1 MINDKAILV
10 GVDGSHASYKATWWA
25 ANYAKH
31 AGLTLQIV
39 CAYSLPSYA
48 AVSFDATYTA
58 MGDDNAAHS
67 DAQEI
72 LSKAKAIA
80 DEQGVEA
87 ATLIVTG
94 DPASVFVE
102 LSRNYN
108 LIVIGNRGKGGLAE
122 RLLGTT
128 SSSLPAYAYCP
139 IVVVPYTD
147 DDGNLMHLNN
157 TITKVAVGS
166 DESKWGLKA
175 LDIAADF
182 ATCWGAELDVISAVP
197 NLKGVDGE
205 DAVMESYKD
214 DLEVRIKPLQE
225 SHPDLKINKQIVSG
239 PAVSALTK
247 ASYDHD
253 VVVVGSR
260 GRGGFTGLL
269 LGSTSQGLLQHAV
282 GPVYVVPRKY
292 VEAAE
297 SRLDTV
303 PSSPAEVLPS
313 RWRRLPASRRFR
325 CPQPSPKSPS
335 RSKRPS
341 IPIASKVR
349 IYGKRLPPGSLF
361 NLYPV
366 SVLDGDVHAHR
377 GLLHV
382 GVLDRATLVDM
393 AGDALLE
400 LVGILLGQTGVG
412 SINHHLLL
420 ETGVGVIFRV
430 VRAIHHNLGTLA
442 LTQRMFDGELAGQRG
457 ATGQRDLHQIARREL
472 ATILAEL
479 NVCAIVAERIPRT
492 VLVTLNPQSL
502 THSCSFIFSRRRS
515 GPSPCQRGSAAPGR
529 SPASVDFSIMP
540 LSYTGAHG
548 FDRRTTRR
556 YSLPYPR
563 TSRNG
568 HSDAL

>member
-58 MGDDNAAHS
+58 MGDDNAAHN

-87 ATLIVTG
+87 STLIVTG

-147 DDGNLMHLNN
+147 DEGNLMHLNN

-175 LDIAADF
+175 LEIAAAF
-182 ATCWGAELDVISAVP
+182 ADSWGAELDVISAVP
-197 NLKGVDGE
+197 NMKGSEDEGVMASFREDRMCASSRLKRHTR
-205 DAVMESYKD
+205 AS
-214 DLEVRIKPLQE
+214 RSTSRSCP
-225 SHPDLKINKQIVSG
+225 
-239 PAVSALTK
+239 PAAGALTK

-269 LGSTSQGLLQHAV
+269 LGSTSRGLLQHAV

-297 SRLDTV
+297 TRLDTV
-303 PSSPAEVLPS
+303 PSSPADVTPKAIDDIKGVEEV
-313 RWRRLPASRRFR
+313 
-325 CPQPSPKSPS
+325 
-335 RSKRPS
+335 
-341 IPIASKVR
+341 
-349 IYGKRLPPGSLF
+349 
-361 NLYPV
+361 PV
-366 SVLDGDVHAHR
+366 DKAKPEVVEAIETKIDP
-377 GLLHV
+377 
-382 GVLDRATLVDM
+382 DR
-393 AGDALLE
+393 
-400 LVGILLGQTGVG
+400 Q
-412 SINHHLLL
+412 
-420 ETGVGVIFRV
+420 
-430 VRAIHHNLGTLA
+430 
-442 LTQRMFDGELAGQRG
+442 
-457 ATGQRDLHQIARREL
+457 
-472 ATILAEL
+472 
-479 NVCAIVAERIPRT
+479 
-492 VLVTLNPQSL
+492 
-502 THSCSFIFSRRRS
+502 
-515 GPSPCQRGSAAPGR
+515 
-529 SPASVDFSIMP
+529 
-540 LSYTGAHG
+540 
-548 FDRRTTRR
+548 
-556 YSLPYPR
+556 
-563 TSRNG
+563 
-568 HSDAL
+568 

>member
-175 LDIAADF
+175 LEIAADF
-182 ATCWGAELDVISAVP
+182 ADAWGAELDVISAVP
-197 NLKGVDGE
+197 NMKGSE
-205 DAVMESYKD
+205 DEGVMASFKE
-214 DLEVRIKPLQE
+214 DLDVRTKPLE
-225 SHPDLKINKQIVSG
+225 ECHPNLTINKQIVPG
-239 PAVSALTK
+239 PAVGALTK

-303 PSSPAEVLPS
+303 PSSPADV
-313 RWRRLPASRRFR
+313 A
-325 CPQPSPKSPS
+325 PKSLDDI
-335 RSKRPS
+335 KG
-341 IPIASKVR
+341 VEEV
-349 IYGKRLPPGSLF
+349 
-361 NLYPV
+361 PV
-366 SVLDGDVHAHR
+366 TKAEPEVVEA
-377 GLLHV
+377 
-382 GVLDRATLVDM
+382 
-393 AGDALLE
+393 
-400 LVGILLGQTGVG
+400 I
-412 SINHHLLL
+412 
-420 ETGVGVIFRV
+420 ETKI
-430 VRAIHHNLGTLA
+430 
-442 LTQRMFDGELAGQRG
+442 DP
-457 ATGQRDLHQIARREL
+457 
-472 ATILAEL
+472 
-479 NVCAIVAERIPRT
+479 ER
-492 VLVTLNPQSL
+492 Q
-502 THSCSFIFSRRRS
+502 
-515 GPSPCQRGSAAPGR
+515 
-529 SPASVDFSIMP
+529 
-540 LSYTGAHG
+540 
-548 FDRRTTRR
+548 
-556 YSLPYPR
+556 
-563 TSRNG
+563 
-568 HSDAL
+568 

>member
-1 MINDKAILV
+1 MVGRELCKAR
-10 GVDGSHASYKATWWA
+10 GADA
-25 ANYAKH
+25 ADCLRIFPAELCRRFVRCH
-31 AGLTLQIV
+31 LHG
-39 CAYSLPSYA
+39 
-48 AVSFDATYTA
+48 D
-58 MGDDNAAHS
+58 GDDNAAHS

-225 SHPDLKINKQIVSG
+225 SHPDLKISKQIVSG

-303 PSSPAEVLPS
+303 PSSPAEVPT
-313 RWRRLPASRRFR
+313 
-325 CPQPSPKSPS
+325 KSLEE
-335 RSKRPS
+335 
-341 IPIASKVR
+341 IAGVEE
-349 IYGKRLPPGSLF
+349 I
-361 NLYPV
+361 PV
-366 SVLDGDVHAHR
+366 SAAEPEVAQQIEKTIDP
-377 GLLHV
+377 
-382 GVLDRATLVDM
+382 DR
-393 AGDALLE
+393 
-400 LVGILLGQTGVG
+400 Q
-412 SINHHLLL
+412 
-420 ETGVGVIFRV
+420 
-430 VRAIHHNLGTLA
+430 
-442 LTQRMFDGELAGQRG
+442 
-457 ATGQRDLHQIARREL
+457 
-472 ATILAEL
+472 
-479 NVCAIVAERIPRT
+479 
-492 VLVTLNPQSL
+492 
-502 THSCSFIFSRRRS
+502 
-515 GPSPCQRGSAAPGR
+515 
-529 SPASVDFSIMP
+529 
-540 LSYTGAHG
+540 
-548 FDRRTTRR
+548 
-556 YSLPYPR
+556 
-563 TSRNG
+563 
-568 HSDAL
+568 

>member
-175 LDIAADF
+175 LEIAADF
-182 ATCWGAELDVISAVP
+182 ADAWGAELDVISAVP
-197 NLKGVDGE
+197 NMKGSE
-205 DAVMESYKD
+205 DEGVMASFKE
-214 DLEVRIKPLQE
+214 DLDVRIKPLEE
-225 SHPDLKINKQIVSG
+225 SHPNLTINKQIVPG
-239 PAVSALTK
+239 PAVGALPK
-247 ASYDHD
+247 ARYDHD

-303 PSSPAEVLPS
+303 PSSPADV
-313 RWRRLPASRRFR
+313 A
-325 CPQPSPKSPS
+325 PKSLDDI
-335 RSKRPS
+335 KG
-341 IPIASKVR
+341 VEEV
-349 IYGKRLPPGSLF
+349 
-361 NLYPV
+361 PV
-366 SVLDGDVHAHR
+366 TKAEPEVVEA
-377 GLLHV
+377 
-382 GVLDRATLVDM
+382 
-393 AGDALLE
+393 
-400 LVGILLGQTGVG
+400 I
-412 SINHHLLL
+412 
-420 ETGVGVIFRV
+420 ETKI
-430 VRAIHHNLGTLA
+430 
-442 LTQRMFDGELAGQRG
+442 D
-457 ATGQRDLHQIARREL
+457 
-472 ATILAEL
+472 
-479 NVCAIVAERIPRT
+479 P
-492 VLVTLNPQSL
+492 
-502 THSCSFIFSRRRS
+502 
-515 GPSPCQRGSAAPGR
+515 
-529 SPASVDFSIMP
+529 
-540 LSYTGAHG
+540 
-548 FDRRTTRR
+548 
-556 YSLPYPR
+556 
-563 TSRNG
+563 
-568 HSDAL
+568 

>member
-1 MINDKAILV
+1 MINEKAILV

-25 ANYAKH
+25 ANFAKH

-175 LDIAADF
+175 LDIAASF
-182 ATCWGAELDVISAVP
+182 ANMWGAELDVISAAPKVQ
-197 NLKGVDGE
+197 GSDG
-205 DAVMESYKD
+205 DKAVMESFME
-214 DLEVRIKPLQE
+214 DLEVRIKP
-225 SHPDLKINKQIVSG
+225 DLKITRTVVPGN
-239 PAVSALTK
+239 AVQALTK

-269 LGSTSQGLLQHAV
+269 LGSTSQGLIQHAV

-303 PSSPAEVLPS
+303 PSSPADVEPKPLESIGGVEELPVPAAQPEVVEQIDS
-313 RWRRLPASRRFR
+313 
-325 CPQPSPKSPS
+325 
-335 RSKRPS
+335 
-341 IPIASKVR
+341 
-349 IYGKRLPPGSLF
+349 
-361 NLYPV
+361 
-366 SVLDGDVHAHR
+366 
-377 GLLHV
+377 
-382 GVLDRATLVDM
+382 
-393 AGDALLE
+393 
-400 LVGILLGQTGVG
+400 
-412 SINHHLLL
+412 
-420 ETGVGVIFRV
+420 
-430 VRAIHHNLGTLA
+430 AIDPEHKA
-442 LTQRMFDGELAGQRG
+442 
-457 ATGQRDLHQIARREL
+457 
-472 ATILAEL
+472 
-479 NVCAIVAERIPRT
+479 
-492 VLVTLNPQSL
+492 
-502 THSCSFIFSRRRS
+502 
-515 GPSPCQRGSAAPGR
+515 
-529 SPASVDFSIMP
+529 
-540 LSYTGAHG
+540 
-548 FDRRTTRR
+548 
-556 YSLPYPR
+556 
-563 TSRNG
+563 
-568 HSDAL
+568 

>member
-147 DDGNLMHLNN
+147 DEGNPMHLNN

-166 DESKWGLKA
+166 DESKWGIKA
-175 LDIAADF
+175 LEIAADF
-182 ATCWGAELDVISAVP
+182 AATWDAELDVISAVP
-197 NLKGVDGE
+197 KMQGVDGDQGVMDAFKE
-205 DAVMESYKD
+205 DLDVRVSPILEKYPNLKLNKSVVPGSAVD
-214 DLEVRIKPLQE
+214 
-225 SHPDLKINKQIVSG
+225 
-239 PAVSALTK
+239 ALTK
-247 ASYDHD
+247 ASHTHD

-269 LGSTSQGLLQHAV
+269 FGSTSQGLLQHAV
-282 GPVYVVPRKY
+282 NPVYVVPRKY

-297 SRLDTV
+297 TRLDTV
-303 PSSPAEVLPS
+303 PSSPAEVPT
-313 RWRRLPASRRFR
+313 
-325 CPQPSPKSPS
+325 K
-335 RSKRPS
+335 
-341 IPIASKVR
+341 PIDDISGVEE
-349 IYGKRLPPGSLF
+349 
-361 NLYPV
+361 V
-366 SVLDGDVHAHR
+366 SVPTAGIEQVHDIESAIDP
-377 GLLHV
+377 LHK
-382 GVLDRATLVDM
+382 R
-393 AGDALLE
+393 
-400 LVGILLGQTGVG
+400 
-412 SINHHLLL
+412 
-420 ETGVGVIFRV
+420 
-430 VRAIHHNLGTLA
+430 
-442 LTQRMFDGELAGQRG
+442 
-457 ATGQRDLHQIARREL
+457 
-472 ATILAEL
+472 
-479 NVCAIVAERIPRT
+479 
-492 VLVTLNPQSL
+492 
-502 THSCSFIFSRRRS
+502 
-515 GPSPCQRGSAAPGR
+515 
-529 SPASVDFSIMP
+529 
-540 LSYTGAHG
+540 
-548 FDRRTTRR
+548 
-556 YSLPYPR
+556 
-563 TSRNG
+563 
-568 HSDAL
+568 

>member
-10 GVDGSHASYKATWWA
+10 GVDGSHASSKATWWA

-87 ATLIVTG
+87 TTLIVTG

-175 LDIAADF
+175 LEIAANF
-182 ATCWGAELDVISAVP
+182 AAAWDAELDVISAVP
-197 NLKGVDGE
+197 NMKGSDDEG
-205 DAVMESYKD
+205 VMASFKD
-214 DLEVRIKPLQE
+214 DLEVRIKPLE
-225 SHPDLKINKQIVSG
+225 EAHPDLKINKQIVPG
-239 PAVSALTK
+239 PAVGALTK

-297 SRLDTV
+297 TRLDTV
-303 PSSPAEVLPS
+303 PSSPAEVK
-313 RWRRLPASRRFR
+313 
-325 CPQPSPKSPS
+325 PKALDDI
-335 RSKRPS
+335 KG
-341 IPIASKVR
+341 VEEV
-349 IYGKRLPPGSLF
+349 
-361 NLYPV
+361 PV
-366 SVLDGDVHAHR
+366 SKAEPDVVEAIETKIDP
-377 GLLHV
+377 
-382 GVLDRATLVDM
+382 DR
-393 AGDALLE
+393 
-400 LVGILLGQTGVG
+400 Q
-412 SINHHLLL
+412 
-420 ETGVGVIFRV
+420 
-430 VRAIHHNLGTLA
+430 
-442 LTQRMFDGELAGQRG
+442 
-457 ATGQRDLHQIARREL
+457 
-472 ATILAEL
+472 
-479 NVCAIVAERIPRT
+479 
-492 VLVTLNPQSL
+492 
-502 THSCSFIFSRRRS
+502 
-515 GPSPCQRGSAAPGR
+515 
-529 SPASVDFSIMP
+529 
-540 LSYTGAHG
+540 
-548 FDRRTTRR
+548 
-556 YSLPYPR
+556 
-563 TSRNG
+563 
-568 HSDAL
+568 

>member
-1 MINDKAILV
+1 M
-10 GVDGSHASYKATWWA
+10 
-25 ANYAKH
+25 
-31 AGLTLQIV
+31 
-39 CAYSLPSYA
+39 
-48 AVSFDATYTA
+48 
-58 MGDDNAAHS
+58 
-67 DAQEI
+67 
-72 LSKAKAIA
+72 
-80 DEQGVEA
+80 
-87 ATLIVTG
+87 
-94 DPASVFVE
+94 
-102 LSRNYN
+102 SRNYN

-205 DAVMESYKD
+205 DAIMESYKD

-303 PSSPAEVLPS
+303 PSSPAEVPT
-313 RWRRLPASRRFR
+313 
-325 CPQPSPKSPS
+325 KSLEE
-335 RSKRPS
+335 
-341 IPIASKVR
+341 IAGVEE
-349 IYGKRLPPGSLF
+349 I
-361 NLYPV
+361 PV
-366 SVLDGDVHAHR
+366 SAAEPEVAQQIEKTIDP
-377 GLLHV
+377 
-382 GVLDRATLVDM
+382 DR
-393 AGDALLE
+393 
-400 LVGILLGQTGVG
+400 Q
-412 SINHHLLL
+412 
-420 ETGVGVIFRV
+420 
-430 VRAIHHNLGTLA
+430 
-442 LTQRMFDGELAGQRG
+442 
-457 ATGQRDLHQIARREL
+457 
-472 ATILAEL
+472 
-479 NVCAIVAERIPRT
+479 
-492 VLVTLNPQSL
+492 
-502 THSCSFIFSRRRS
+502 
-515 GPSPCQRGSAAPGR
+515 
-529 SPASVDFSIMP
+529 
-540 LSYTGAHG
+540 
-548 FDRRTTRR
+548 
-556 YSLPYPR
+556 
-563 TSRNG
+563 
-568 HSDAL
+568 

>member
-87 ATLIVTG
+87 TTLIVTG

-166 DESKWGLKA
+166 DESKRGLKA
-175 LDIAADF
+175 LEIAANF
-182 ATCWGAELDVISAVP
+182 AAAWDAELDVISAVP
-197 NLKGVDGE
+197 NMKGSDDEG
-205 DAVMESYKD
+205 VMASFKD
-214 DLEVRIKPLQE
+214 DLEVRIKPLE
-225 SHPDLKINKQIVSG
+225 EAHPDLKINKQIVPG
-239 PAVSALTK
+239 PAVGALTK

-297 SRLDTV
+297 TRLDTV
-303 PSSPAEVLPS
+303 PSSPAEVK
-313 RWRRLPASRRFR
+313 
-325 CPQPSPKSPS
+325 PKALDDI
-335 RSKRPS
+335 KG
-341 IPIASKVR
+341 VEEV
-349 IYGKRLPPGSLF
+349 
-361 NLYPV
+361 PV
-366 SVLDGDVHAHR
+366 SKAEPDVVEAIETKIDP
-377 GLLHV
+377 
-382 GVLDRATLVDM
+382 DR
-393 AGDALLE
+393 
-400 LVGILLGQTGVG
+400 Q
-412 SINHHLLL
+412 
-420 ETGVGVIFRV
+420 
-430 VRAIHHNLGTLA
+430 
-442 LTQRMFDGELAGQRG
+442 
-457 ATGQRDLHQIARREL
+457 
-472 ATILAEL
+472 
-479 NVCAIVAERIPRT
+479 
-492 VLVTLNPQSL
+492 
-502 THSCSFIFSRRRS
+502 
-515 GPSPCQRGSAAPGR
+515 
-529 SPASVDFSIMP
+529 
-540 LSYTGAHG
+540 
-548 FDRRTTRR
+548 
-556 YSLPYPR
+556 
-563 TSRNG
+563 
-568 HSDAL
+568 

>member
-282 GPVYVVPRKY
+282 ARCTWCHASMLRPRNRVSTPCRARPPKC
-292 VEAAE
+292 
-297 SRLDTV
+297 
-303 PSSPAEVLPS
+303 LPS
-313 RWRRLPASRRFR
+313 RWRRLPRRGDSGVRSR
-325 CPQPSPKSPS
+325 
-335 RSKRPS
+335 
-341 IPIASKVR
+341 A
-349 IYGKRLPPGSLF
+349 
-361 NLYPV
+361 
-366 SVLDGDVHAHR
+366 
-377 GLLHV
+377 
-382 GVLDRATLVDM
+382 
-393 AGDALLE
+393 
-400 LVGILLGQTGVG
+400 
-412 SINHHLLL
+412 
-420 ETGVGVIFRV
+420 
-430 VRAIHHNLGTLA
+430 
-442 LTQRMFDGELAGQRG
+442 
-457 ATGQRDLHQIARREL
+457 
-472 ATILAEL
+472 
-479 NVCAIVAERIPRT
+479 
-492 VLVTLNPQSL
+492 
-502 THSCSFIFSRRRS
+502 
-515 GPSPCQRGSAAPGR
+515 
-529 SPASVDFSIMP
+529 
-540 LSYTGAHG
+540 
-548 FDRRTTRR
+548 
-556 YSLPYPR
+556 
-563 TSRNG
+563 
-568 HSDAL
+568 

>member
-87 ATLIVTG
+87 TTLIVTG

-175 LDIAADF
+175 LEIAANF
-182 ATCWGAELDVISAVP
+182 AAAWDAELDVISAVP
-197 NLKGVDGE
+197 NMKGSDDEG
-205 DAVMESYKD
+205 VMASFKD
-214 DLEVRIKPLQE
+214 DLEVRIKPLE
-225 SHPDLKINKQIVSG
+225 EAHPDLKINKQIVPG
-239 PAVSALTK
+239 PAVGALTK

-253 VVVVGSR
+253 VVVGSR

-269 LGSTSQGLLQHAV
+269 LGSTSQGLLQHAF

-297 SRLDTV
+297 TRLDTV
-303 PSSPAEVLPS
+303 PSSPAEVK
-313 RWRRLPASRRFR
+313 
-325 CPQPSPKSPS
+325 PKALDDI
-335 RSKRPS
+335 KG
-341 IPIASKVR
+341 VEEV
-349 IYGKRLPPGSLF
+349 
-361 NLYPV
+361 PV
-366 SVLDGDVHAHR
+366 SKAEPDVVEAIETKIDP
-377 GLLHV
+377 
-382 GVLDRATLVDM
+382 DR
-393 AGDALLE
+393 
-400 LVGILLGQTGVG
+400 Q
-412 SINHHLLL
+412 
-420 ETGVGVIFRV
+420 
-430 VRAIHHNLGTLA
+430 
-442 LTQRMFDGELAGQRG
+442 
-457 ATGQRDLHQIARREL
+457 
-472 ATILAEL
+472 
-479 NVCAIVAERIPRT
+479 
-492 VLVTLNPQSL
+492 
-502 THSCSFIFSRRRS
+502 
-515 GPSPCQRGSAAPGR
+515 
-529 SPASVDFSIMP
+529 
-540 LSYTGAHG
+540 
-548 FDRRTTRR
+548 
-556 YSLPYPR
+556 
-563 TSRNG
+563 
-568 HSDAL
+568 

>member
-87 ATLIVTG
+87 TTLIVTG

-166 DESKWGLKA
+166 DESKWGLNA
-175 LDIAADF
+175 LEIAANF
-182 ATCWGAELDVISAVP
+182 AAAWDAELDVISAVP
-197 NLKGVDGE
+197 SMKGSDDEG
-205 DAVMESYKD
+205 VMASFKD
-214 DLEVRIKPLQE
+214 DLEVRIKPLE
-225 SHPDLKINKQIVSG
+225 EAHPDLKINKQIVPG
-239 PAVSALTK
+239 PAVGALTK

-297 SRLDTV
+297 TRLDTV
-303 PSSPAEVLPS
+303 PSSPAEVK
-313 RWRRLPASRRFR
+313 
-325 CPQPSPKSPS
+325 PKALDDI
-335 RSKRPS
+335 KG
-341 IPIASKVR
+341 VEEV
-349 IYGKRLPPGSLF
+349 
-361 NLYPV
+361 PV
-366 SVLDGDVHAHR
+366 SKAEPDVVEAIETKIDP
-377 GLLHV
+377 
-382 GVLDRATLVDM
+382 DR
-393 AGDALLE
+393 
-400 LVGILLGQTGVG
+400 Q
-412 SINHHLLL
+412 
-420 ETGVGVIFRV
+420 
-430 VRAIHHNLGTLA
+430 
-442 LTQRMFDGELAGQRG
+442 
-457 ATGQRDLHQIARREL
+457 
-472 ATILAEL
+472 
-479 NVCAIVAERIPRT
+479 
-492 VLVTLNPQSL
+492 
-502 THSCSFIFSRRRS
+502 
-515 GPSPCQRGSAAPGR
+515 
-529 SPASVDFSIMP
+529 
-540 LSYTGAHG
+540 
-548 FDRRTTRR
+548 
-556 YSLPYPR
+556 
-563 TSRNG
+563 
-568 HSDAL
+568 

>member
-87 ATLIVTG
+87 TTLIVTG

-166 DESKWGLKA
+166 DESKSGLKA
-175 LDIAADF
+175 LEIAANF
-182 ATCWGAELDVISAVP
+182 AAAWDAELDVISAVP
-197 NLKGVDGE
+197 NMKGSDDEG
-205 DAVMESYKD
+205 VMASFKD
-214 DLEVRIKPLQE
+214 DLEVRIKPLE
-225 SHPDLKINKQIVSG
+225 EAHPDLKINKQIVPG
-239 PAVSALTK
+239 PAVGALTK

-297 SRLDTV
+297 TRLDTV
-303 PSSPAEVLPS
+303 PSSPAEVK
-313 RWRRLPASRRFR
+313 
-325 CPQPSPKSPS
+325 PKALDDI
-335 RSKRPS
+335 KG
-341 IPIASKVR
+341 VEEV
-349 IYGKRLPPGSLF
+349 
-361 NLYPV
+361 PV
-366 SVLDGDVHAHR
+366 SKAEPEVVEA
-377 GLLHV
+377 
-382 GVLDRATLVDM
+382 
-393 AGDALLE
+393 
-400 LVGILLGQTGVG
+400 I
-412 SINHHLLL
+412 
-420 ETGVGVIFRV
+420 ETKI
-430 VRAIHHNLGTLA
+430 
-442 LTQRMFDGELAGQRG
+442 DP
-457 ATGQRDLHQIARREL
+457 
-472 ATILAEL
+472 
-479 NVCAIVAERIPRT
+479 ER
-492 VLVTLNPQSL
+492 Q
-502 THSCSFIFSRRRS
+502 
-515 GPSPCQRGSAAPGR
+515 
-529 SPASVDFSIMP
+529 
-540 LSYTGAHG
+540 
-548 FDRRTTRR
+548 
-556 YSLPYPR
+556 
-563 TSRNG
+563 
-568 HSDAL
+568 

>member
-87 ATLIVTG
+87 TTLIVTG

-175 LDIAADF
+175 LEIAANF
-182 ATCWGAELDVISAVP
+182 AAAWDAELDVISAVP
-197 NLKGVDGE
+197 NMKGSDDEG
-205 DAVMESYKD
+205 VMASFKD
-214 DLEVRIKPLQE
+214 DLEVRIKPLE
-225 SHPDLKINKQIVSG
+225 EAHPDLKINKQIVPG
-239 PAVSALTK
+239 PAVGALTK

-269 LGSTSQGLLQHAV
+269 LGSTS
-282 GPVYVVPRKY
+282 
-292 VEAAE
+292 
-297 SRLDTV
+297 
-303 PSSPAEVLPS
+303 
-313 RWRRLPASRRFR
+313 
-325 CPQPSPKSPS
+325 
-335 RSKRPS
+335 
-341 IPIASKVR
+341 
-349 IYGKRLPPGSLF
+349 
-361 NLYPV
+361 
-366 SVLDGDVHAHR
+366 
-377 GLLHV
+377 
-382 GVLDRATLVDM
+382 
-393 AGDALLE
+393 
-400 LVGILLGQTGVG
+400 
-412 SINHHLLL
+412 
-420 ETGVGVIFRV
+420 
-430 VRAIHHNLGTLA
+430 
-442 LTQRMFDGELAGQRG
+442 
-457 ATGQRDLHQIARREL
+457 
-472 ATILAEL
+472 
-479 NVCAIVAERIPRT
+479 
-492 VLVTLNPQSL
+492 
-502 THSCSFIFSRRRS
+502 
-515 GPSPCQRGSAAPGR
+515 
-529 SPASVDFSIMP
+529 
-540 LSYTGAHG
+540 
-548 FDRRTTRR
+548 
-556 YSLPYPR
+556 
-563 TSRNG
+563 
-568 HSDAL
+568 

>member
-10 GVDGSHASYKATWWA
+10 GVDGSNASYKATWWA

-175 LDIAADF
+175 LDIAASF
-182 ATCWGAELDVISAVP
+182 AHAWGAELDVISAAPQV
-197 NLKGVDGE
+197 KGAD
-205 DAVMESYKD
+205 DAVYESYMD
-214 DLEVRIKPLQE
+214 DLETRVKPLEEQY
-225 SHPDLKINKQIVSG
+225 PDLVIKKRIVSG
-239 PAVSALTK
+239 SAVDTLTK

-269 LGSTSQGLLQHAV
+269 LGSTSQGLIQHAV

-303 PSSPAEVLPS
+303 PSSPAEVT
-313 RWRRLPASRRFR
+313 
-325 CPQPSPKSPS
+325 PKPLDDISGVEE
-335 RSKRPS
+335 
-341 IPIASKVR
+341 IPVPTAK
-349 IYGKRLPPGSLF
+349 P
-361 NLYPV
+361 
-366 SVLDGDVHAHR
+366 
-377 GLLHV
+377 
-382 GVLDRATLVDM
+382 
-393 AGDALLE
+393 E
-400 LVGILLGQTGVG
+400 
-412 SINHHLLL
+412 
-420 ETGVGVIFRV
+420 V
-430 VRAIHHNLGTLA
+430 VNEI
-442 LTQRMFDGELAGQRG
+442 EK
-457 ATGQRDLHQIARREL
+457 
-472 ATILAEL
+472 TIDPE
-479 NVCAIVAERIPRT
+479 
-492 VLVTLNPQSL
+492 
-502 THSCSFIFSRRRS
+502 H
-515 GPSPCQRGSAAPGR
+515 
-529 SPASVDFSIMP
+529 
-540 LSYTGAHG
+540 
-548 FDRRTTRR
+548 
-556 YSLPYPR
+556 
-563 TSRNG
+563 
-568 HSDAL
+568 

>member
-175 LDIAADF
+175 LEIAADF
-182 ATCWGAELDVISAVP
+182 ADAWGAELDVISAVP
-197 NLKGVDGE
+197 NMKGSE
-205 DAVMESYKD
+205 DEGVMASFKE
-214 DLEVRIKPLQE
+214 DLDVRIKPLEE
-225 SHPDLKINKQIVSG
+225 SHPNLTINKQIVPG
-239 PAVSALTK
+239 PAVGALTK

-297 SRLDTV
+297 SRLGTV
-303 PSSPAEVLPS
+303 PSSPADV
-313 RWRRLPASRRFR
+313 A
-325 CPQPSPKSPS
+325 PKSLDDI
-335 RSKRPS
+335 KG
-341 IPIASKVR
+341 VEEV
-349 IYGKRLPPGSLF
+349 
-361 NLYPV
+361 PV
-366 SVLDGDVHAHR
+366 TKAEPEVVEA
-377 GLLHV
+377 
-382 GVLDRATLVDM
+382 
-393 AGDALLE
+393 
-400 LVGILLGQTGVG
+400 I
-412 SINHHLLL
+412 
-420 ETGVGVIFRV
+420 ETKI
-430 VRAIHHNLGTLA
+430 
-442 LTQRMFDGELAGQRG
+442 DP
-457 ATGQRDLHQIARREL
+457 
-472 ATILAEL
+472 
-479 NVCAIVAERIPRT
+479 ER
-492 VLVTLNPQSL
+492 Q
-502 THSCSFIFSRRRS
+502 
-515 GPSPCQRGSAAPGR
+515 
-529 SPASVDFSIMP
+529 
-540 LSYTGAHG
+540 
-548 FDRRTTRR
+548 
-556 YSLPYPR
+556 
-563 TSRNG
+563 
-568 HSDAL
+568 